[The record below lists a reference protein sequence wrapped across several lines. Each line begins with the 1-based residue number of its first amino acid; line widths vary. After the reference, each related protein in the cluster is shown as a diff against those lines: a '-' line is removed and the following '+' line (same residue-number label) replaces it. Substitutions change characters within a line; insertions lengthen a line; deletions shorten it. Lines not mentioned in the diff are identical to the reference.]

1 MWALFKNKML
11 LPRRVILLRL
21 QKLKSVFLFV
31 CLFVCLFV
39 FCIAK
44 FNIKIHTNS
53 NTKLLW
59 VVVCEPGE
67 PVGRLT
73 FDRHFFLVFSSLHML
88 LLLLKSKL

>member
-11 LPRRVILLRL
+11 LPRRVILRL
-21 QKLKSVFLFV
+21 QKLNSVF
-31 CLFVCLFV
+31 LFVCLFV

-44 FNIKIHTNS
+44 FDIKINTNS
-53 NTKLLW
+53 NTKLLS

-88 LLLLKSKL
+88 LLLLKSEL